1 MGDTRQDILDTALVL
16 FAEHGYE
23 KTSLREIAEEVGVTK
38 AALYYH
44 FPSKQEI
51 LLALFEPVSSLQ
63 DELLEELRDDSL
75 LDPSAWLPLLNRLLT
90 AILDNRRLWSLLER
104 NASTL
109 MELNHEGPFAEAHQ
123 ELHRRTEA
131 LFADERISMEARVR
145 LASAFGAIFGAVEVA
160 GSRVFDES
168 PPDELRPMVVG
179 VVRDI
184 LAPIVDPAP
193 TSA

>member
-1 MGDTRQDILDTALVL
+1 MGDTRQAILDSALAL
-16 FAEHGYE
+16 FAEQGYE
-23 KTSLREIAEEVGVTK
+23 RTSLRQIAEDIGVTK
-38 AALYYH
+38 AALYCH
-44 FPSKQEI
+44 FPSKQDL

-63 DELLEELRDDSL
+63 DDLLEQLRADAL
-75 LDPSAWLPLLNRLLT
+75 VEPATWAPLLERLLH
-90 AILDNRRLWSLLER
+90 AILDNRRLYSLLER

-131 LFADERISMEARVR
+131 LFADERISIEARVR

-160 GSRVFDES
+160 GSAVFGDT
-168 PPDELRPMVVG
+168 PADDLQPMVLG

-184 LAPIVDPAP
+184 LAPVVPDASP
-193 TSA
+193 